1 MSGHATLS
9 PIAIGP
15 DSNLN
20 GKEIE
25 TDLQTSSKVCIWSKV
40 LNFPKKSRRFVFQ
53 EFNMNKIIM
62 LLLGLFSATA
72 FCNGQVYT
80 AKTGTAS
87 FYSEAPMENIEGISN
102 SVQSI
107 VNTTTKSIA
116 FIISIRSFQFKKD
129 LMQEH
134 FNEKYM
140 ESDKFPNATYSGKI
154 NEDIDLGK
162 DGTYNVTSSG
172 KIAMHGQEKEITV
185 PGIFTVKNGEAT
197 LQTNFPLAVADF
209 KIEIP
214 QLLFQNI
221 ADTVAVKVNV
231 SYIPYKK

>member
-1 MSGHATLS
+1 MTEAVYWLFS
-9 PIAIGP
+9 
-15 DSNLN
+15 
-20 GKEIE
+20 
-25 TDLQTSSKVCIWSKV
+25 Q
-40 LNFPKKSRRFVFQ
+40 KSRRFAFQ
-53 EFNMNKIIM
+53 EFTMTKKILLLLM
-62 LLLGLFSATA
+62 LLSAAA
-72 FCNGQVYT
+72 FCNAQVYT
-80 AKTGTAS
+80 AKSGTAS
-87 FYSEAPMENIEGISN
+87 FYSEAPMENIEAISN

-107 VNTTTKSIA
+107 LNTSTKSIA

-129 LMQEH
+129 LMREH
-134 FNEKYM
+134 FNEKYL

-154 NEDIDLGK
+154 NEEVDFGK
-162 DGTYNVTSSG
+162 DGSYNVTSTG

-185 PGIFTVKNGEAT
+185 PGTFTVKNGEAS

-231 SYIPYKK
+231 NYIPYKK

>member
-1 MSGHATLS
+1 MT
-9 PIAIGP
+9 
-15 DSNLN
+15 
-20 GKEIE
+20 
-25 TDLQTSSKVCIWSKV
+25 
-40 LNFPKKSRRFVFQ
+40 KK
-53 EFNMNKIIM
+53 I
-62 LLLGLFSATA
+62 LLLLIPLSLAVLCKA
-72 FCNGQVYT
+72 QVYT
-80 AKTGTAS
+80 AKSGTATFFS
-87 FYSEAPMENIEGISN
+87 SAPMENIEATST

-107 VNTTTKSIA
+107 LNTTTKSVA

-154 NEDIDLGK
+154 NEDLDLSK
-162 DGTYNVTSSG
+162 DGTYNVTTTG
-172 KIAMHGQEKEITV
+172 KIAMHGNEKEITV
-185 PGIFTVKNGEAT
+185 PGTFTVKNGEPS
-197 LQTNFPLAVADF
+197 LQSNFPLAVADF

-231 SYIPYKK
+231 NYIPYKK

>member
-1 MSGHATLS
+1 
-9 PIAIGP
+9 
-15 DSNLN
+15 
-20 GKEIE
+20 
-25 TDLQTSSKVCIWSKV
+25 
-40 LNFPKKSRRFVFQ
+40 
-53 EFNMNKIIM
+53 MNKII
-62 LLLGLFSATA
+62 LLQLILLFTAA
-72 FCNGQVYT
+72 FCKAQVYT
-80 AKTGTAS
+80 AKSGSAS
-87 FYSEAPMENIEGISN
+87 FYSEAPMENIEATSN

-107 VNTTTKSIA
+107 LNTTTKNVA

-162 DGTYNVTSSG
+162 DGTYNVTTTG
-172 KIAMHGQEKEITV
+172 KIAMHGNEKEITV
-185 PGIFTVKNGEAT
+185 PGTFTVKNGEAS
-197 LQTNFPLAVADF
+197 LQSNFPLAVADF

-221 ADTVAVKVNV
+221 ADTVAVKVNIN
-231 SYIPYKK
+231 YIPYKK